1 MPGKALEY
9 YRQVADRFT
18 DAASAIQ
25 FYTRKDLKVPEVSV
39 VRPQAKPAVARA
51 GDPARPDAAADQGG
65 FRAVGVQSGAVA
77 QDPLARPG
85 IKLEYRNIAKAEVT
99 VYPVDLM
106 QLYLT
111 RRNLNAIAGIDLAG
125 ITPLVEKSVALGD
138 GSDYDDRSR
147 MIDLPLVKE
156 GAYLVMIRGDN
167 LYASGIV
174 LVSPLELE
182 VLEEP
187 ASGRVR
193 VTVRDARSKD
203 VLPKVQVKVIGSG
216 NPQFFSGETDLRG
229 VFVAEGVQ
237 GQVTAVVRK
246 ETTEYAFYRGT
257 SYVGQPPQPATLPPP
272 RRWRRRQNASA
283 PAMNQALDANLKMQ
297 NSSNNLRQ
305 IQRLQERYQR
315 VEPEKAPGAAAGG
328 FR

>member
-1 MPGKALEY
+1 MPGKALEN

-18 DAASAIQ
+18 DAASAVQ

-39 VRPQAKPAVARA
+39 IRPQVKPAIAQ
-51 GDPARPDAAADQGG
+51 GDRGAPGL
-65 FRAVGVQSGAVA
+65 RAVGIDPPTADPAGP
-77 QDPLARPG
+77 QDPQARLG

-111 RRNLNAIAGIDLAG
+111 RRNLNAIAGIDLVG
-125 ITPLVEKSVALGD
+125 ITPLVEKSIVLSD

-147 MIDLPLVKE
+147 TIDLPLTKE
-156 GAYLVMIRGDN
+156 GAYPVTIRGDN

-174 LVSPLELE
+174 LVSPIELE

-203 VLPKVQVKVIGSG
+203 LLPKVQVNVIGNN
-216 NPQFFSGETDLRG
+216 NPEFFSSETDLRG
-229 VFVAEGVQ
+229 VFVAEGVID
-237 GQVTAVVRK
+237 QVTAVVRK
-246 ETTEYAFYRGT
+246 DTTGYAFYRGT
-257 SYVGQPPQPATLPPP
+257 SFVGQPPPPP
-272 RRWRRRQNASA
+272 AAPNQAQQGQNQAPHM
-283 PAMNQALDANLKMQ
+283 PAMNQALDANLKLQ
-297 NSSNNLRQ
+297 NSINSSKQ
-305 IQRLQERYQR
+305 IQRLQERYKS
-315 VEPEKAPGAAAGG
+315 VEPDKSRAAKAGG